1 LKKSCVERVVRDF
14 ALTGSRGVFITFEGG
29 EGAGKSTTARRLAEH
44 LRTGGREVVLTREP
58 GGTAG
63 AEAIRGLLLDPATV
77 LTPLSDTLL
86 HFAARADHVG
96 QVIQPA
102 LARGAVVICDRFY
115 DSTMAYQGFGLG
127 VDVAAI
133 AAMVRL
139 IGLIPDL
146 TFILEVSETVAK
158 ERLAGRGHAADRYE
172 MMGAEVM
179 ARIAD
184 GFRAIAVAEP
194 ERCVLVDAN
203 GDGDEVFANI
213 EILLRQR
220 LAL

>member
-1 LKKSCVERVVRDF
+1 LS
-14 ALTGSRGVFITFEGG
+14 GSRGVFITFEGG
-29 EGAGKSTTARRLAEH
+29 EGAGKSTAARRLAAH
-44 LRTGGREVVLTREP
+44 IRASGREVVLTREP

-63 AEAIRGLLLDPATV
+63 AEAVRGVLLDPATV
-77 LTPLSDTLL
+77 LTPLADTLL

-127 VDVAAI
+127 VDVASI
-133 AAMVRL
+133 AALVRL
-139 IGLIPDL
+139 VGLTPDI
-146 TFILEVSETVAK
+146 TFILEVSEVVAK
-158 ERLAGRGHAADRYE
+158 QRMLARGNVADRYE
-172 MMGAEVM
+172 LMGPEVM
-179 ARIAD
+179 ARIAN
-184 GFRAIAVAEP
+184 GFASIAVAEP
-194 ERCVLVDAN
+194 ERCVMVDAN
-203 GDGDEVFANI
+203 GDADEVFANI